1 MKSSKKKTKPDLLQL
16 NEAHLQLVR
25 DIVHRNLES
34 SVVWAFGSRA
44 QGCAKPHSDLDLAI
58 VSPQIPTALQIS
70 KLKLDFEESDL
81 PFRVDV
87 VVWSELDTTFQQI
100 IEQCHVVLWE

>member
-1 MKSSKKKTKPDLLQL
+1 MTSSKKKTRPNPLQL
-16 NEAHLQLVR
+16 EEAHLQLVR
-25 DIVHRNLES
+25 DILLHNLHE

-58 VSPQIPTALQIS
+58 VSPQELTAAQVS
-70 KLKLDFEESDL
+70 NLKLDFEDSNL

-87 VVWSELDTTFQQI
+87 LVWSELDSDFQRI
-100 IEQCHVVLWE
+100 IEQNHVVL